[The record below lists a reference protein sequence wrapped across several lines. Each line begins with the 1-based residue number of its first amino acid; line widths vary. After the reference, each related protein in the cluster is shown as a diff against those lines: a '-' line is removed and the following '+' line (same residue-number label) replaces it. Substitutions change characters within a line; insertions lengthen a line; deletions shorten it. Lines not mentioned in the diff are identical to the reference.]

1 MQIAYLPQL
10 NELCHPIISNYNCI
24 SFFNVFYADIQVAN
38 EAIPALWS
46 PLLRLAGLNCFVSI
60 TDRQSEQL
68 DNNKETRW
76 GNGLDSFILIML
88 IMHPTVL
95 NQCWSVLFDSSSW
108 MLLNANKFITQISNT
123 KELSPLSQLIVAFLQ
138 NSNTF
143 CAHGMFHFQFPSQ
156 QSCYSILLLFYI
168 EQNWGV

>member
-1 MQIAYLPQL
+1 ML
-10 NELCHPIISNYNCI
+10 ISKLLMKQ
-24 SFFNVFYADIQVAN
+24 A
-38 EAIPALWS
+38 PALWS

-60 TDRQSEQL
+60 TDRHSEQL

-88 IMHPTVL
+88 IMYPTVL
-95 NQCWSVLFDSSSW
+95 NQCWSALFDSSSW
-108 MLLNANKFITQISNT
+108 MLGNANKFVTQISNT
-123 KELSPLSQLIVAFLQ
+123 KELSPLSQRIVAFLQ
-138 NSNTF
+138 NSTAF
-143 CAHGMFHFQFPSQ
+143 CAHGMFHLQFPSQ